1 MDELP
6 STIQDDLKLFNTLVD
21 FLLKEEKDNPVAER
35 IHRKDLHKA
44 VDYSLSNEASLD
56 QDLLQNL
63 KDLVRATPKTATELF
78 FNQLFGGRQGKA
90 VVGDLLA
97 VLLNNSMYTYKVA
110 GPLVAIEK
118 EIIHQSCKLVGFD
131 SNGDGTIAPGG
142 SMSNYMA
149 LLMARDKAQPDARF
163 EGVNQPLVMYTSNE
177 SHYSNAKNA
186 SFAGIGRNNV
196 RYIEANDHGQMRPDR
211 LEEQIK
217 EDIANG
223 FKPFYVNATA
233 GTTVLGA
240 FDPVNDIADITEAY
254 NLWLHVDGAYCGA
267 VIFSEKYR
275 HVVDGAHRADSFSY
289 NAHKMLGTPL
299 TCSLILVK
307 DKRYLTHSFSNEAEY
322 LYQTD
327 DDADNLGKT
336 SLQCGR
342 RNDALKFWTLWK
354 SIGLKGLE
362 QMVDKQFAL
371 SSYAKAYV
379 DGHPDY
385 QVYSYDDSVS
395 ICFNYKGIDAASLCT
410 ALYEEQETVVGFGIF
425 NEDKFIRLVTINPN
439 NSEKDLDRFF
449 NVIETFVS
457 RTPKLQEIKVA
468 SE

>member
-1 MDELP
+1 MG
-6 STIQDDLKLFNTLVD
+6 VD
-21 FLLKEEKDNPVAER
+21 
-35 IHRKDLHKA
+35 KA
-44 VDYSLSNEASLD
+44 
-56 QDLLQNL
+56 
-63 KDLVRATPKTATELF
+63 R
-78 FNQLFGGRQGKA
+78 A

-307 DKRYLTHSFSNEAEY
+307 DKRYLTHSFSNEAESTCTK
-322 LYQTD
+322 QMTMPIIWV
-327 DDADNLGKT
+327 
-336 SLQCGR
+336 R
-342 RNDALKFWTLWK
+342 RLC
-354 SIGLKGLE
+354 
-362 QMVDKQFAL
+362 
-371 SSYAKAYV
+371 
-379 DGHPDY
+379 
-385 QVYSYDDSVS
+385 SVV
-395 ICFNYKGIDAASLCT
+395 
-410 ALYEEQETVVGFGIF
+410 EET
-425 NEDKFIRLVTINPN
+425 TH
-439 NSEKDLDRFF
+439 
-449 NVIETFVS
+449 
-457 RTPKLQEIKVA
+457 
-468 SE
+468 